1 MTTPL
6 RSIRLKSK
14 GTETLNKF
22 TYEPGEIFWDSSSN
36 TLRVYNGV
44 ILGGDILAT
53 RSWVLANGGGGGGGG
68 GGATNLDGLT
78 DVVIN
83 APLSGQVLKY
93 NGTNW
98 FNGEDDIGAG
108 GSPPSNSFSILAVSG
123 QSNVIAT
130 SPTDTLTLQAGNNI
144 TITTNAAT
152 DTITITA
159 ADQGS
164 PALPNSW
171 GSIRITGQAD
181 AIADVPEDILTLV
194 AGTGISLTT
203 DSANDTITIAATASG
218 GGNSFSTIAVA
229 GQSDVVADSSLD
241 TLTLVAGSNI
251 TITTN
256 AATDTITISAAGGGG
271 GGSTSPGGSNTQVQF
286 NSSGSFAGSAN
297 LTFDGTNLTVGGTV
311 TATTLT
317 SSGTGTPTYSSASD
331 FVFNTGSSTGAI
343 IVNGAV
349 EATKFLTLTP
359 LAAAPTGVVAGTFA
373 VANRTNWDPASKGSG
388 NAYPVFYNG
397 STWTALY

>member
-1 MTTPL
+1 
-6 RSIRLKSK
+6 
-14 GTETLNKF
+14 
-22 TYEPGEIFWDSSSN
+22 
-36 TLRVYNGV
+36 
-44 ILGGDILAT
+44 
-53 RSWVLANGGGGGGGG
+53 VLANGGGGGGF

-203 DSANDTITIAATASG
+203 DSANDTITIAATSSG

-229 GQSDVVADSSLD
+229 GQSNVVADSSLD